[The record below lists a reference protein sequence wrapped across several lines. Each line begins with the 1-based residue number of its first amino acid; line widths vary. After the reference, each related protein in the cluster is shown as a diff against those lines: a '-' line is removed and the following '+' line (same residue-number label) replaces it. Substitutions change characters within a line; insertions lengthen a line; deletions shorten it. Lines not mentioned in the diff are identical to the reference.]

1 MRLELFDL
9 IDESVELLELNNPSY
24 QYVEGAI
31 KACFEHLLE
40 DYVEYVV
47 GFSSRIKGI
56 GSLKEKMIRNK
67 YYLQFSSGEEVLN
80 FLPDLIGLTVECRFI
95 SDENKIYQA
104 IRHQFSYN
112 EGDDF
117 ARCLLYPH
125 LFLNL
130 AMPQPQL
137 QRNGF
142 TIYRIDGYYLF
153 NGKKVNFELQ
163 IKSMVH
169 SFWSEIEHQ
178 VVYKNTQYVM
188 FDSFMKDILAS
199 IRDNLDVVDHQL
211 EIVYSQILNQ
221 NKDTDIGMSERGF
234 KMFMAKSISDLYAIK
249 MIESIGFTTDFKKC
263 SAVLSQYI
271 YIKDFVQSDHP
282 QQKMVEYFEH
292 FNLLK
297 ISDLD
302 FTEPITLEKDFVHY
316 DPFCDVIGHYWQSII
331 NIDFEWHV
339 FFVML
344 FAIQP
349 GNNIQDFTM
358 FVEVLKSLIVN
369 RFWYE
374 KKFSSFDS
382 VSAQTFR
389 DDLLRCVAESMV
401 EVGKIDIIHEDR
413 LLQIMELF
421 HDEVDSLEMQ
431 ITDVETMQENRKE
444 ILDDLNHKI
453 VALFY

>member
-9 IDESVELLELNNPSY
+9 IDDTVRLLDLNNPAY
-24 QYVEGAI
+24 QYVDGSI
-31 KACFEHLLE
+31 KSCFEHLLE
-40 DYVEYVV
+40 DTMDVVV
-47 GFSSRIKGI
+47 GFSSRIKSI
-56 GSLKEKMIRNK
+56 GSLKEKIIRNK
-67 YYLQFSSGEEVLN
+67 YYLNFKSGEEVLD

-95 SDENKIYQA
+95 SDENRVYNA
-104 IRHQFSYN
+104 ISHQFEYTGPQSY
-112 EGDDF
+112 
-117 ARCLLYPH
+117 AQCVLYPQ
-125 LFLNL
+125 LYLNL

-163 IKSMVH
+163 IKSLVH

-188 FDSFMKDILAS
+188 FDGFMKDLLAS

-211 EIVYSQILNQ
+211 QIVHTQILNQ
-221 NKDTDIGMSERGF
+221 NKDQDIGMSERGF
-234 KMFMAKSISDLYAIK
+234 KMFMAKSISDLYSLK

-282 QQKMVEYFEH
+282 QQKMVDYFEH

-302 FTEPITLEKDFVHY
+302 FTEPIMLEKEFVHY
-316 DPFCDVIGHYWQSII
+316 DPFCDVLGRYWQNII

-369 RFWYE
+369 RLWYQE
-374 KKFSSFDS
+374 KFESLGS
-382 VSAQTFR
+382 VIAQTIR
-389 DDLLRCVAESMV
+389 DDLLRSVAEAMV
-401 EVGKIDIIHEDR
+401 EVGKIEIVHEDR
-413 LLQIMELF
+413 LLQIMNLF
-421 HDEVDSLEMQ
+421 HEQVDELENTISQ
-431 ITDVETMQENRKE
+431 SGQYSQRRAE
-444 ILDDLNHKI
+444 ILSDLKHGI
-453 VALFY
+453 CALFL

>member
-9 IDESVELLELNNPSY
+9 IDDSVRLLELNNPSY
-24 QYVEGAI
+24 QYVEGVIRAN
-31 KACFEHLLE
+31 FEHLLE
-40 DYVEYVV
+40 DYMEPVV
-47 GFSSRIKGI
+47 GFSSRIKAI

-67 YYLQFSSGEEVLN
+67 YYLNFKTGEEVLG

-95 SDENKIYQA
+95 SDENRIYQA
-104 IRHQFSYN
+104 IRHQFGFIEN
-112 EGDDF
+112 E
-117 ARCLLYPH
+117 AYAQCLLYPN

-142 TIYRIDGYYLF
+142 TIYRIDGFYLF
-153 NGKKVNFELQ
+153 NEKKINFELQ

-211 EIVYSQILNQ
+211 EIVYTQILNQ
-221 NKDTDIGMSERGF
+221 NKDQDIGMSERGF

-263 SAVLSQYI
+263 SAILSQYI
-271 YIKDFVQSDHP
+271 YIKDFVQSDQP

-302 FTEPITLEKDFVHY
+302 FTEPITLEKEFVHY
-316 DPFCDVIGHYWQSII
+316 DPFCEVMGRYWQSII

-358 FVEVLKSLIVN
+358 FIEVLKSLIVN

-374 KKFSSFDS
+374 QKFERLDA
-382 VSAQTFR
+382 VTAQAIR
-389 DDLLRCVAESMV
+389 DDLLRCAAEAMV
-401 EVGKIDIIHEDR
+401 EVGKVEIIHEDR

-421 HDEVDSLEMQ
+421 HDEVDMLDEKIGEPEQFMLEKKT
-431 ITDVETMQENRKE
+431 IAETLK
-444 ILDDLNHKI
+444 HKI
-453 VALFY
+453 CALFY

>member
-9 IDESVELLELNNPSY
+9 IDDSVKLLELNNPSY

-31 KACFEHLLE
+31 KGCFEHLLE
-40 DYVEYVV
+40 DYMDYVV
-47 GFSSRIKGI
+47 GFSSRIKSI

-67 YYLQFSSGEEVLN
+67 YYLQFSTGEEVLN

-95 SDENKIYQA
+95 SDENRIYQA
-104 IRHQFSYN
+104 IRHHFSFV
-112 EGDDF
+112 EGQEY
-117 ARCLLYPH
+117 AQCMLYPD
-125 LFLNL
+125 LCLNL

-153 NGKKVNFELQ
+153 NGRKVNFELQ

-211 EIVYSQILNQ
+211 EIVYTQILNQ
-221 NKDTDIGMSERGF
+221 NKDKDIGMSERGF

-271 YIKDFVQSDHP
+271 YIKDFVQSDQP

-302 FTEPITLEKDFVHY
+302 FTEPITLEKEFVHY
-316 DPFCDVIGHYWQSII
+316 DPFCDVLGRYWQSII

-374 KKFSSFDS
+374 KKFTSLDS
-382 VSAQTFR
+382 VSAQTIR
-389 DDLLRCVAESMV
+389 DDLLRSVGEAMV
-401 EVGKIDIIHEDR
+401 EVGKVEIIHEDR

-421 HDEVDSLEMQ
+421 HEEIDHLDEALGSAEEYQLQ
-431 ITDVETMQENRKE
+431 RKD
-444 ILDDLNHKI
+444 ILAHLKHKI
-453 VALFY
+453 CALFY